1 MFSNNTDY
9 MKNEDKMYIKPIK
22 KDFMKNKYDNFDSK
36 NNKYNLDEKIQKRSI
51 IEKIEK
57 LQEQKDKYIDRLS
70 ECQGSTDIY
79 VLI

>member
-9 MKNEDKMYIKPIK
+9 MKNEDNMYIKPIK
-22 KDFMKNKYDNFDSK
+22 KDFMKNKYDNFDTK
-36 NNKYNLDEKIQKRSI
+36 KNKYNLDEKIQKRSI

-57 LQEQKDKYIDRLS
+57 LQEQKDQYIDRLS